1 MYSRLGNYVP
11 PTVWGLVVPG
21 IIYYVFGGFSS
32 RCFFGVQSLWV
43 SPAVTLIG
51 IIRLSLWFGL
61 RLEID
66 TGGLVVSGG
75 G

>member
-1 MYSRLGNYVP
+1 MP
-11 PTVWGLVVPG
+11 PTIWGLVVPS
-21 IIYYVFGGFSS
+21 IILYCELGGFSPC
-32 RCFFGVQSLWV
+32 CFFGVQSLWV
-43 SPAVTLIG
+43 SLAVTLIG
-51 IIRLSLWFGL
+51 IVHLSLWFGL